1 MKKKLFIV
9 STISKTLNFF
19 NGQVRFLNKEF
30 DIELVASPDY
40 ILDFVRDRE
49 GVKVHPIKMVREIS
63 IFKDLKSLFNLV
75 SLFNR
80 EKPDAVH
87 GNTPKGGL
95 LSMTAAWFTRVPY
108 RIYYVHGLRYE
119 GDTGL
124 KRNILMTLERVSCY
138 FATHIIAVSF
148 GIKENLLLNGITK
161 KIPIIIGN
169 GSANGIDPINF
180 SKEGIENKGLRKKH
194 GILESDLLFGYL
206 GRLVGDKGINELI
219 SVFVQLNKK
228 HKNIKLLLVGWY
240 EDELDPLK
248 EAVKNEIES
257 NKNIIAVGAQ
267 VDVRP
272 FLSIMDIFVFPSY
285 REGFG
290 VSIME
295 AATMGV
301 PVICSNIS
309 GCNEIIK
316 DGYNGKLIT
325 PKATSELYN
334 AMDLFITNPDVLHQ
348 MKAVTRDY
356 ILEKYSQKFVWQEAL
371 KTYSEIIIHDI

>member
-9 STISKTLNFF
+9 STISRTLNFF

-30 DIELVASPDY
+30 NVELVTSPDD
-40 ILDFVRDRE
+40 ILDFVKDRE
-49 GVKVHPIKMVREIS
+49 GVKVHPIKMERNIA
-63 IFKDLKSLFNLV
+63 IFKDLKSLFNLI

-119 GDTGL
+119 GNTGL
-124 KRNILMTLERVSCY
+124 KRKILMTLERVSCS

-148 GIKENLLLNGITK
+148 GVKENLVLNGITK
-161 KIPIIIGN
+161 KTPIVIGN
-169 GSANGIDPINF
+169 GSANGIDATDF
-180 SKEGIENKGLRKKH
+180 SKESIENKGLIKKH
-194 GILESDLLFGYL
+194 GILEKDLLFGYV

-219 SVFVQLNKK
+219 SVFVELNKK
-228 HKNIKLLLVGWY
+228 HENIKLLLIGWF

-248 EAVKNEIES
+248 ETVKNQIES
-257 NKNIIAVGAQ
+257 NKNIISVGAQ
-267 VDVRP
+267 NDVRP
-272 FLSIMDIFVFPSY
+272 FLSIMDVFVFPSY

-301 PVICSNIS
+301 PAICSNIS
-309 GCNEIIK
+309 GCNEIIE
-316 DGYNGKLIT
+316 DGYNGKLIN
-325 PKATSELYN
+325 PKSTSELYE
-334 AMDLFITNPDVLHQ
+334 AMDYFINNPIDVNK
-348 MKAVTRDY
+348 MKEVTRDY
-356 ILEKYSQKFVWQEAL
+356 VLKKYSQEFVWKEAL
-371 KTYSEIIIHDI
+371 NTYQKIIK